1 MQCTRHLPAM
11 SNWIRMQWNMPTVD
25 GLRLIEGQ
33 SNCSK
38 GRACSCSSCCSCS
51 CPCCCFSSVKYDRY
65 YLHFFGILM
74 HVLSLSLFPSLVL
87 VLSSFV
93 ASQTHLLGSL
103 SSAFPFLCLFFY
115 FFILSALSLHMLFIN
130 LTSISLLNLSWGL
143 KHLSSNSSSSGINLS
158 CCYKIISFSGHKG
171 QAHLLCLPLPF
182 FQVQLLCK

>member
-11 SNWIRMQWNMPTVD
+11 SNWNRMQWNMPTVD

-38 GRACSCSSCCSCS
+38 GREFSCSCS
-51 CPCCCFSSVKYDRY
+51 CFWSEKYDRY

-74 HVLSLSLFPSLVL
+74 HVLSLSLSLFPPLVL

-93 ASQTHLLGSL
+93 ASQTHLLRSL
-103 SSAFPFLCLFFY
+103 SCALP
-115 FFILSALSLHMLFIN
+115 SALFLPLFTSLFPSLHMLFIY
-130 LTSISLLNLSWGL
+130 LTSILHLNLSWGL
-143 KHLSSNSSSSGINLS
+143 KHLSTNSSSSINLS

-171 QAHLLCLPLPF
+171 QAHLLCRPPPF